1 MPNKKQET
9 KNEEVAIVKHEKA
22 AIHVE
27 RNQGIVFNS
36 FDGMQRFAT
45 AAVAAGFWKD
55 CSTVAKA
62 TMKLEMGAEVGLKP
76 IQSLN
81 RIHII
86 EGKPS
91 IAAEAMAGLVRASG
105 KYRLVEVE
113 NSEDQAVV
121 LVKERVDGQWEDVGT
136 GRFSSKDAT
145 AAGLGGRHVW
155 KSYRS
160 DMLWARAV
168 SRACRRH
175 CSDIVLGLYAVEDFD
190 LRESDLKQKQVD
202 ENQAQ
207 NILARSAVTYQQNVE
222 PVEVVEAELVE
233 QKAEPVKKKRKKR
246 ATKKAEQVL
255 KSEGDEGKDMFGNE
269 VQEDDELD
277 DIISESVARRQ
288 RESSSEDRQ
297 SEISF

>member
-1 MPNKKQET
+1 MPNKK
-9 KNEEVAIVKHEKA
+9 EEKQVEEKAIVKQESRA
-22 AIHVE
+22 TINVE
-27 RNQGIVFNS
+27 GGKGIVFNS

-105 KYRLVEVE
+105 KYRLVEIE
-113 NSEDQAVV
+113 NTEDQAVV
-121 LVKERVDGQWEDVGT
+121 MVKERVDGTWEDVGT
-136 GRFSSKDAT
+136 GRFSAKEAA

-155 KSYRS
+155 KAYKS

-175 CSDIVLGLYAVEDFD
+175 CSDVVLGLYAVEDFD
-190 LRESDLKQKQVD
+190 LTEGDLKQKQVSED
-202 ENQAQ
+202 QAA
-207 NILARSAVTYQQNVE
+207 NILAKSNVE
-222 PVEVVEAELVE
+222 YRKSKESSSDVVEAEIVVDSP
-233 QKAEPVKKKRKKR
+233 KPKKRKAKKKTHT
-246 ATKKAEQVL
+246 AIAEDGGTKDL
-255 KSEGDEGKDMFGNE
+255 DMFGNE
-269 VQEDDELD
+269 VEDDDEMD
-277 DIISESVARRQ
+277 AIISEAAKKRSLKSEERQ
-288 RESSSEDRQ
+288 A
-297 SEISF
+297 EISF